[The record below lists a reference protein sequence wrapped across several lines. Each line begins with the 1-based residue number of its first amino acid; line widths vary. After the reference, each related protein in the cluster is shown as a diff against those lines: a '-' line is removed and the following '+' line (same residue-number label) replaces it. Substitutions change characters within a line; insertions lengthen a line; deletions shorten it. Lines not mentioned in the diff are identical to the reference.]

1 MLLSLI
7 WRHGHSFLTG
17 FSPLLGPL
25 QFSSVTQSSLTLFD
39 PMDYSMPGFPVHHQL
54 PELQTRYIYYI
65 YEEYEHISRY
75 NIR

>member
-39 PMDYSMPGFPVHHQL
+39 PMDYSMPGFPVFHYF
-54 PELQTRYIYYI
+54 PEFAQT
-65 YEEYEHISRY
+65 HVH
-75 NIR
+75 